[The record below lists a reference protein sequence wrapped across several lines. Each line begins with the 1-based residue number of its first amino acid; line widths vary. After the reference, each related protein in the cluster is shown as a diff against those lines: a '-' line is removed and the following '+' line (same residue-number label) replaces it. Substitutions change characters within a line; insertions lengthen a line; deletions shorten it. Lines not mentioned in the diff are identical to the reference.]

1 MGIRRSRLNP
11 FNPAGFLAHAPGAG
25 ADVRI
30 RALSRFAASQFLSVK
45 DIGICASE
53 LSPKRLLFRASRLA
67 VLKTSTRS
75 RFEIMRRTSEHS
87 LDSESPADISAAP
100 KVSAENV

>member
-11 FNPAGFLAHAPGAG
+11 FNPAGFVAHAPGAG
-25 ADVRI
+25 AYVRI

-53 LSPKRLLFRASRLA
+53 LSPKAFVQSQQTRCVENFDSLA
-67 VLKTSTRS
+67 
-75 RFEIMRRTSEHS
+75 F
-87 LDSESPADISAAP
+87 
-100 KVSAENV
+100 